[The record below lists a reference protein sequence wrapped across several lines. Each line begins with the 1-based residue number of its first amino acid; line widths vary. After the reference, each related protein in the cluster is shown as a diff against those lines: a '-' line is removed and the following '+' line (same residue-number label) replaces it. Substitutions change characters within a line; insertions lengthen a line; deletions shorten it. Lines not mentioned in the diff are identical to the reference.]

1 MGYAVLTCSSY
12 GYLRGTG
19 VGIAY
24 GAMHALSMCGTD
36 TRMVL
41 PGVMI
46 FEAPKPK
53 DKSKPG
59 QSTMRL
65 LMFEYPFQYWSA
77 HTCVL
82 TLLVAMASSP
92 PKPATPP
99 PVQSPPKESSSL
111 GEFVEGGDKP
121 KSPAAF
127 GRRAKSGTR
136 ISSRIVPLY
145 CPALCPRA
153 DARAGVRRRRRGGRG
168 CDAHG
173 HEGGHEAPAAAPC
186 MPLPYAP
193 MPSSYGLARYSALYA
208 PNV

>member
-1 MGYAVLTCSSY
+1 MLLRYTSAMGYAVLTCSSY

-82 TLLVAMASSP
+82 TLLVAMACAYAIL
-92 PKPATPP
+92 ATH
-99 PVQSPPKESSSL
+99 
-111 GEFVEGGDKP
+111 
-121 KSPAAF
+121 
-127 GRRAKSGTR
+127 T
-136 ISSRIVPLY
+136 LY
-145 CPALCPRA
+145 CPTSIPSEACDPPPGTISSERELES
-153 DARAGVRRRRRGGRG
+153 RRV
-168 CDAHG
+168 C
-173 HEGGHEAPAAAPC
+173 
-186 MPLPYAP
+186 
-193 MPSSYGLARYSALYA
+193 
-208 PNV
+208 